1 VGAPDGCGADESRG
15 LPWGVSRRWELPTR
29 ESEGSEGKAPK
40 REASLPPPSERR
52 MQGSRMDPNP
62 VWRGILFGVAKCSFG
77 EESRHGCQCAPGEG
91 ERGGGA
97 GAGNGGRRSTLRGES
112 AVKFRVQPTTDPPHA
127 SEGSAESGEP
137 SRVCVCG
144 DRGKGKQKKRKHK
157 ASKGGTKTKL
167 WFGLCVRE
175 VYGDMRD

>member
-1 VGAPDGCGADESRG
+1 VQRGFRSMQQGGGWGSGGGGRGGGVGAPDGCGADESRG

-62 VWRGILFGVAKCSFG
+62 VWRGILFGVAKCSFKSARLSVCSG
-77 EESRHGCQCAPGEG
+77 RRR
-91 ERGGGA
+91 ERRGGA

-137 SRVCVCG
+137 SRVCG
-144 DRGKGKQKKRKHK
+144 DRGKGKQKKK
-157 ASKGGTKTKL
+157 KTQGK
-167 WFGLCVRE
+167 
-175 VYGDMRD
+175 